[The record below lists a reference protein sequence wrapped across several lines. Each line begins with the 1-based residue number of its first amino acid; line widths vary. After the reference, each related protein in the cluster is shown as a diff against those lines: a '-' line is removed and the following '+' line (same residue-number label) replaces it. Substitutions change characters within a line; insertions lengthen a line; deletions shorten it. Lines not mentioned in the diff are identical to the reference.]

1 MNLMGSIYS
10 SLTLSTMSTVALI
23 KLCLFTEP
31 PSIESFPSVFQ
42 QYAHIYLVDGTQ
54 LWWINFEKEEL

>member
-31 PSIESFPSVFQ
+31 PSVESFSSVFQ
-42 QYAHIYLVDGTQ
+42 QHAHIYLVDGTR
-54 LWWINFEKEEL
+54 L